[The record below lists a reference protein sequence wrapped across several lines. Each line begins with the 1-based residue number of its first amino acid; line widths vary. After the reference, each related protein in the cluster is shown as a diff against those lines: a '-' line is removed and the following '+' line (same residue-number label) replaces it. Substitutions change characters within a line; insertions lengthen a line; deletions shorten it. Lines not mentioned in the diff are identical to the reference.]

1 MLSEL
6 PEQWRKALTRWSR
19 WNRHKKIDVDGKP
32 APHRNEEYLLYQT
45 LLGVWPFADKDT
57 RRQGDKERDA
67 HPITPSPL
75 HPFTPSPPSP
85 EFIERIQAYMVKA
98 IREAKVNTSWLNPNT
113 NYDEAVRAFVAAILE
128 DTPGNRFLA
137 DFRSLHATVAHF
149 GAFNA
154 LSQTLLKL
162 TSPGVPDIYQ
172 GSEIWDFSLVDPD
185 NRRPVDYDLRAW
197 WLGELIDPLG
207 SRADLARALVDAKAD
222 GRIKLYLTHRTLRFR
237 RDHAEL
243 FRAGSYVPLEAT
255 GDVGEHIV
263 AFARALAVPS
273 PASGKSAA
281 VPGEEALI
289 VAPRLLA
296 KRLHDTDAL
305 PLGVAAWGAALL
317 ALPNATPGQRYRDI
331 FTDRAHH
338 VIERDGT
345 TGLPLAAL
353 LEHFP
358 VALLERN

>member
-1 MLSEL
+1 L
-6 PEQWRKALTRWSR
+6 PFR
-19 WNRHKKIDVDGKP
+19 
-32 APHRNEEYLLYQT
+32 
-45 LLGVWPFADKDT
+45 
-57 RRQGDKERDA
+57 
-67 HPITPSPL
+67 PS
-75 HPFTPSPPSP
+75 S

-113 NYDEAVRAFVAAILE
+113 NYDQAVRAFVATILE

-197 WLGELIDPLG
+197 WLGELVNPPG
-207 SRADLARALVDAKAD
+207 SRADLARALVDSKAD
-222 GRIKLYLTHRTLRFR
+222 GRIKLYLTHRALRFR

-243 FRAGSYVPLEAT
+243 FRTGSYAPLEAT
-255 GDVGEHIV
+255 GDASEHIV
-263 AFARALAVPS
+263 AFARALAAPS
-273 PASGKSAA
+273 PASGARGASVA
-281 VPGEEALI
+281 GEEALI

-296 KRLHDTDAL
+296 KRLRDVDAL
-305 PLGVAAWGAALL
+305 PLGFAAWGDTLL
-317 ALPNATPGQRYRDI
+317 ALPNAALGQHYRNL
-331 FTDRAHH
+331 FSGQTYA
-338 VIERDGT
+338 VIERDGVI
-345 TGLPLAAL
+345 GLPLAAL
-353 LEHFP
+353 LEYFP
-358 VALLERN
+358 VALLERIESKPVERNGASESVFVYNGSDE